1 MADNLSTIPD
11 NNPSPKAEAT
21 DDSSSNSSLHTIVD
35 NTHNT
40 VTNVTNT
47 AKFSK
52 LIADLSP
59 ESDGNMTQDLKQTLE
74 LHHKKLKIFEQQKNV
89 VFRGKAEQYLPS
101 SNAPIQTS
109 NNEQTLLKF
118 IRHQTHMLDV
128 MTSFADIPKEIAI
141 RIRNHHMFQTALK
154 CLEQLETSNNKLQ
167 TIPATFTNSKDQDIL
182 EADYTIIRASM
193 GGFMETLNSRI
204 LEFKK
209 TMEYIS
215 SVNQQKPTRTTEN
228 ILKNNADIP
237 NSYFEDLQKLQ
248 KRTQEEV
255 PQTLQHP
262 EDDKLETSDL
272 HTEIN
277 LMLSH
282 IFGSHSKQFQ
292 SNDEMLLAFKH
303 FFNINDDLSENELLT
318 QVQSCYHDCMIDND
332 LRDNLISFVSE
343 HLNES
348 MYATANSELYTT
360 AFGDEPA
367 DTEVDQL
374 SKLTETSL
382 MMSDHDSQRDVENI
396 KHLVTGTRHKTPIN
410 HPTGSQMQQVQKV
423 HFTPADTHHTDM
435 LQFPQAKPLPAL
447 SRSNALKSDNL
458 RSALNLTPSG
468 RSRNPRTPSRPPHST
483 IVPRT
488 LTPVSL
494 HSQAP
499 PAQYAQP
506 TPSNIS
512 ASVPSQPIH
521 NPILQPTPSNTGT
534 SVPSQPMHDF
544 IHQPTATQ
552 PAPQSAFLQP
562 NVNYPQQIYPQG
574 YAYAGNTARVS
585 NVPSTIGPSYHPQ
598 DPYQDGQH
606 SYPQRQFTLAPC
618 PAPQSGPSGP
628 QYHTPFSGNQPTYP
642 SQGIGQQY
650 DPSRQSFLRHTFGSP
665 YSSVQPLSDFDTRV
679 QTVVNECR
687 QLRNCIQTVSTGLD
701 RLIDDSSDT
710 EYKKRD
716 IEATLREFA
725 DKATDLFNKSIQCYN
740 ILQSL
745 EHLPTHQDSA
755 RFIDETH
762 REAEAL
768 YSRVGTAS
776 PRIHHNLKTRES
788 AKSAIDIDDI
798 KSQMTFPTFDGTDTI
813 SSKNIFEYFSEA
825 EAFFEQRSTK
835 EAIKANFIKSNLRD
849 PALSSSKEVLA
860 NHKDYRQIKRILIN
874 KYGRLT
880 AMYQSLNKHHEEVGV
895 IPSLHGN
902 NVPWA
907 TIRKKAKK
915 HWRLIQKGSAIEK
928 HFADRG
934 ETFQNS
940 YAYIGSVVNF
950 LPTEMM
956 TMDEV
961 ADAKDFSIIKEKFR
975 IVLNKSETQERLCM
989 SNAQS

>member
-1 MADNLSTIPD
+1 MSTTNSDTLSDISETG
-11 NNPSPKAEAT
+11 
-21 DDSSSNSSLHTIVD
+21 TIVD
-35 NTHNT
+35 QHHDDCEHETKNGSTDIHFIMNQ
-40 VTNVTNT
+40 VYGPSLMRN
-47 AKFSK
+47 
-52 LIADLSP
+52 LSV
-59 ESDGNMTQDLKQTLE
+59 
-74 LHHKKLKIFEQQKNV
+74 KN
-89 VFRGKAEQYLPS
+89 
-101 SNAPIQTS
+101 
-109 NNEQTLLKF
+109 
-118 IRHQTHMLDV
+118 
-128 MTSFADIPKEIAI
+128 
-141 RIRNHHMFQTALK
+141 ALG
-154 CLEQLETSNNKLQ
+154 C
-167 TIPATFTNSKDQDIL
+167 
-182 EADYTIIRASM
+182 
-193 GGFMETLNSRI
+193 
-204 LEFKK
+204 
-209 TMEYIS
+209 
-215 SVNQQKPTRTTEN
+215 
-228 ILKNNADIP
+228 
-237 NSYFEDLQKLQ
+237 
-248 KRTQEEV
+248 
-255 PQTLQHP
+255 
-262 EDDKLETSDL
+262 
-272 HTEIN
+272 
-277 LMLSH
+277 
-282 IFGSHSKQFQ
+282 
-292 SNDEMLLAFKH
+292 FKH
-303 FFNINDDLSENELLT
+303 FFEIPEELNENELYPCISQYYNEVMLDH
-318 QVQSCYHDCMIDND
+318 S
-332 LRDNLISFVSE
+332 LRENLLAFVTG
-343 HLNES
+343 HLYEEG
-348 MYATANSELYTT
+348 ASELNDEVDRLSESAEKTLQISQEPKQQQLSSGEQTAVGDVTTSGNNTAQMKSDSTASMTEGLASHMAAVAKFPTQPEPPKSLTGVVQVLPNSATT
-360 AFGDEPA
+360 ATTVITPQGLRPQQHAGMRPPVPGVPVPPGQLPPGANPA
-367 DTEVDQL
+367 H
-374 SKLTETSL
+374 LTDLNTSAQQQGHL
-382 MMSDHDSQRDVENI
+382 TDLYASSQQQQ
-396 KHLVTGTRHKTPIN
+396 KHLTDLNASAQQQGHLTDLYASSQQQQRHLTDLN
-410 HPTGSQMQQVQKV
+410 ASAQ
-423 HFTPADTHHTDM
+423 HH
-435 LQFPQAKPLPAL
+435 A
-447 SRSNALKSDNL
+447 
-458 RSALNLTPSG
+458 
-468 RSRNPRTPSRPPHST
+468 
-483 IVPRT
+483 
-488 LTPVSL
+488 
-494 HSQAP
+494 
-499 PAQYAQP
+499 
-506 TPSNIS
+506 
-512 ASVPSQPIH
+512 
-521 NPILQPTPSNTGT
+521 
-534 SVPSQPMHDF
+534 
-544 IHQPTATQ
+544 
-552 PAPQSAFLQP
+552 
-562 NVNYPQQIYPQG
+562 
-574 YAYAGNTARVS
+574 
-585 NVPSTIGPSYHPQ
+585 
-598 DPYQDGQH
+598 
-606 SYPQRQFTLAPC
+606 
-618 PAPQSGPSGP
+618 
-628 QYHTPFSGNQPTYP
+628 PFSGNLSTYP
-642 SQGIGQQY
+642 SQGIG
-650 DPSRQSFLRHTFGSP
+650 HWTFGSP

-860 NHKDYRQIKRILIN
+860 NHKDYRQIKRILIE

-880 AMYQSLNKHHEEVGV
+880 VMYQSLNKHHEEVGV

>member
-1 MADNLSTIPD
+1 MSTTNSDTLSDISETG
-11 NNPSPKAEAT
+11 
-21 DDSSSNSSLHTIVD
+21 TIVD
-35 NTHNT
+35 QHHDDCEHETKNGSTDIHFIMNQ
-40 VTNVTNT
+40 VYGPSLMRN
-47 AKFSK
+47 
-52 LIADLSP
+52 LSV
-59 ESDGNMTQDLKQTLE
+59 
-74 LHHKKLKIFEQQKNV
+74 KN
-89 VFRGKAEQYLPS
+89 
-101 SNAPIQTS
+101 
-109 NNEQTLLKF
+109 
-118 IRHQTHMLDV
+118 
-128 MTSFADIPKEIAI
+128 
-141 RIRNHHMFQTALK
+141 ALG
-154 CLEQLETSNNKLQ
+154 C
-167 TIPATFTNSKDQDIL
+167 
-182 EADYTIIRASM
+182 
-193 GGFMETLNSRI
+193 
-204 LEFKK
+204 
-209 TMEYIS
+209 
-215 SVNQQKPTRTTEN
+215 
-228 ILKNNADIP
+228 
-237 NSYFEDLQKLQ
+237 
-248 KRTQEEV
+248 
-255 PQTLQHP
+255 
-262 EDDKLETSDL
+262 
-272 HTEIN
+272 
-277 LMLSH
+277 
-282 IFGSHSKQFQ
+282 
-292 SNDEMLLAFKH
+292 FKH
-303 FFNINDDLSENELLT
+303 FFEIPEELNENELYPCISQYYNEVMLDH
-318 QVQSCYHDCMIDND
+318 S
-332 LRDNLISFVSE
+332 LRENLLAFVTG
-343 HLNES
+343 HLYEEG
-348 MYATANSELYTT
+348 ASELNDEVDRLSESAEKTLQISQEPKQQQLSSGEQTAVGDVTTSGNNTAQMKSDSTASMTEGLASHMAAVAKFPTQPEPPKSLTGVVQVLPNSATT
-360 AFGDEPA
+360 A
-367 DTEVDQL
+367 TTV
-374 SKLTETSL
+374 
-382 MMSDHDSQRDVENI
+382 I
-396 KHLVTGTRHKTPIN
+396 TPQGLR
-410 HPTGSQMQQVQKV
+410 PQQ
-423 HFTPADTHHTDM
+423 HAGM
-435 LQFPQAKPLPAL
+435 
-447 SRSNALKSDNL
+447 
-458 RSALNLTPSG
+458 
-468 RSRNPRTPSRPPHST
+468 RPP
-483 IVPRT
+483 VPGVPVPPGQLPPGANPAH
-488 LTPVSL
+488 LTDLNTSAQQQGHL
-494 HSQAP
+494 TDLYASSQQQQRHLTDLNAS
-499 PAQYAQP
+499 AQ
-506 TPSNIS
+506 
-512 ASVPSQPIH
+512 
-521 NPILQPTPSNTGT
+521 
-534 SVPSQPMHDF
+534 
-544 IHQPTATQ
+544 
-552 PAPQSAFLQP
+552 
-562 NVNYPQQIYPQG
+562 QQ
-574 YAYAGNTARVS
+574 
-585 NVPSTIGPSYHPQ
+585 
-598 DPYQDGQH
+598 
-606 SYPQRQFTLAPC
+606 
-618 PAPQSGPSGP
+618 
-628 QYHTPFSGNQPTYP
+628 
-642 SQGIGQQY
+642 
-650 DPSRQSFLRHTFGSP
+650 SRQTQAEPQIHELQHTFGSP